1 MVQKA
6 GKKRVY
12 CLKVKPLFVETYYG
26 MYHAGRV
33 QPLFCHCAFHDELVS
48 QVLSLRERLIEE
60 GFHQITQCLP
70 EARWFYELSQRY
82 HHEVK
87 SFINVT
93 EKAVFLTGFLP
104 PFDEPHFQTCKIP
117 IAELL
122 LNPGQFK
129 HADPVVDVSPLV
141 KSLIAEIEAKD
152 AELGRRLEQS
162 YALDRLGEAM
172 SELDEVTAVI
182 NVDLDTHQ
190 DLLRKEVD
198 SFTQAVEQL
207 EQEIE
212 ALNMR
217 LLYQC
222 LKVQSGDWVSSDVAR
237 GKKLQLVVESA
248 SYSDGWLFIR
258 GANITQKGEVGKRVE
273 SFTIEISQ
281 HEH

>member
-1 MVQKA
+1 
-6 GKKRVY
+6 
-12 CLKVKPLFVETYYG
+12 
-26 MYHAGRV
+26 
-33 QPLFCHCAFHDELVS
+33 VS

-93 EKAVFLTGFLP
+93 EKSVFLTGFLP
-104 PFDEPHFQTCKIP
+104 PFDEPHFQTTKIP

-129 HADPVVDVSPLV
+129 HADPVVHVSPLV

-152 AELGRRLEQS
+152 AELDRRLEQS

-182 NVDLDTHQ
+182 NVDLNTHQ

-212 ALNMR
+212 ALNIR

-222 LKVQSGDWVSSDVAR
+222 LKVQIGDWVSSDVAR

-248 SYSDGWLFIR
+248 SYADGWLSIR
-258 GANITQKGEVGKRVE
+258 GTNITQKGEVGKRVE
-273 SFTIEISQ
+273 SFTVEVLQ

>member
-1 MVQKA
+1 MSEA

-12 CLKVKPLFVETYYG
+12 CMKVKQLFVETHYG

-60 GFHQITQCLP
+60 GFHQITRCLP

-93 EKAVFLTGFLP
+93 EKSVFLTGFLP
-104 PFDEPHFQTCKIP
+104 PFDEPHFQTTKIP

-129 HADPVVDVSPLV
+129 HVDPVVDACPSV

-152 AELGRRLEQS
+152 AELERRLEQS
-162 YALDRLGEAM
+162 YALDRLSEAM

-207 EQEIE
+207 EQEID

-222 LKVQSGDWVSSDVAR
+222 LKVQSGDWVSSDVAIR

-248 SYSDGWLFIR
+248 SYSDGWLSIR
-258 GANITQKGEVGKRVE
+258 GTNITQKGEVGKRVE
-273 SFTIEISQ
+273 SFTIEVLQ

>member
-1 MVQKA
+1 MSEA

-12 CLKVKPLFVETYYG
+12 CLKVKPLFVETHYG

-48 QVLSLRERLIEE
+48 LILSLRVRLIDE

-93 EKAVFLTGFLP
+93 EKSVFLTGFLP
-104 PFDEPHFQTCKIP
+104 PFDEPHFQTTKIP

-122 LNPGQFK
+122 LNLGQFK
-129 HADPVVDVSPLV
+129 NIDPVVDASPSV
-141 KSLIAEIEAKD
+141 KSLIAEVEAKD
-152 AELGRRLEQS
+152 AELDRRLEQS

-182 NVDLDTHQ
+182 NVDLNRHQ

-198 SFTQAVEQL
+198 SFNLAVEQL

-222 LKVQSGDWVSSDVAR
+222 LKVQIGDWVSSDVAIC

-248 SYSDGWLFIR
+248 SYSDGWLSIR

-273 SFTIEISQ
+273 SFTVEVLQ

>member
-1 MVQKA
+1 MSET

-12 CLKVKPLFVETYYG
+12 CLKVKPLFVETHYG

-33 QPLFCHCAFHDELVS
+33 QPLFCHCAFDDELVS
-48 QVLSLRERLIEE
+48 LILSLRERLIEE

-93 EKAVFLTGFLP
+93 EKSVFLTGFLP
-104 PFDEPHFQTCKIP
+104 PFDEPYFQTTKIP
-117 IAELL
+117 IAELI
-122 LNPGQFK
+122 LNLGQFK
-129 HADPVVDVSPLV
+129 YVDPVVDVSPSV
-141 KSLIAEIEAKD
+141 TNLIAEIEAKD
-152 AELGRRLEQS
+152 AELNRRIEQS
-162 YALDRLGEAM
+162 YAIERLSEAM
-172 SELDEVTAVI
+172 TGLDEAIAVI
-182 NVDLDTHQ
+182 NVNLEAHQ
-190 DLLRKEVD
+190 RLLRKEVD
-198 SFTQAVEQL
+198 SFTLVVELL

-222 LKVQSGDWVSSDVAR
+222 LKLKSGDWVSSDVEVS

-248 SYSDGWLFIR
+248 SYSDGRLFIR
-258 GANITQKGEVGKRVE
+258 GTHITQKGEVGKRVE
-273 SFTIEISQ
+273 SIAIEVLQ